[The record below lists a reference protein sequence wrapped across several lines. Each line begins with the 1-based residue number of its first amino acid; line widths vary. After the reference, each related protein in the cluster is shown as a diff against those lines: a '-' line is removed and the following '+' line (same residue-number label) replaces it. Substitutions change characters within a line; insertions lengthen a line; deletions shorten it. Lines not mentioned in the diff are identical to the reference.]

1 MLGGNTADSFSG
13 LFYLCGRYTRKN
25 KLKKMLVLLF
35 TFGDCKLCWVFL
47 LMWSAFLPSSPYFKS
62 KLKVLCVMCYV
73 TLCFRQVS
81 LSLSTYYWVY

>member
-35 TFGDCKLCWVFL
+35 TFGDFASCAGFFCLCGLRFYHL
-47 LMWSAFLPSSPYFKS
+47 LPI
-62 KLKVLCVMCYV
+62 LKVN
-73 TLCFRQVS
+73 
-81 LSLSTYYWVY
+81 